1 MWQDHIP
8 VLYTRFGALQ
18 QARIPAP
25 DPTLELVYQR
35 YESHCREMIDGIQTL
50 LLNLIEGQGYLRKKF
65 KQLEQQIYLDMHQ
78 QIMADVEAAGDEA
91 IDSLPRFYYELQRI
105 IDQLNGYCMLLRQ
118 DIRLACSRVPALQ
131 RDRRI
136 RQLNLI
142 LRQTIEAIGR
152 LRAQSTALTRILGTG
167 VDLPSW
173 TGIDLAPQGFQGLQ
187 DLIDHAGFSEAEKRR
202 LMQTLGEGEQPSH

>member
-18 QARIPAP
+18 QARPPAS
-25 DPTLELVYQR
+25 DPTLELVMQR

-50 LLNLIEGQGYLRKKF
+50 LLNLIEGQGYLRKQF
-65 KQLEQQIYLDMHQ
+65 RQLEQQLYIEMHQ
-78 QIMADVEAAGDEA
+78 QIMADVEAAGDEG
-91 IDSLPRFYYELQRI
+91 IDTLPRFYYELQRI

-118 DIRLACSRVPALQ
+118 DIRLAMARVPALQ
-131 RDRRI
+131 RDRRV

-142 LRQTIEAIGR
+142 LRQTIEAIAR
-152 LRAQSTALTRILGTG
+152 LRTQSTALTRILGTG

-187 DLIDHAGFSEAEKRR
+187 SLIDMAGFSEAEKQR
-202 LMQTLGEGEQPSH
+202 LIETLD

>member
-8 VLYTRFGALQ
+8 VLYARFGALQ
-18 QARIPAP
+18 QARPPEA
-25 DPTLELVYQR
+25 DPTLELVFQR

-50 LLNLIEGQGYLRKKF
+50 LLNLIEGQGYLRKRF
-65 KQLEQQIYLDMHQ
+65 KQLEQQIYIDMHV

-118 DIRLACSRVPALQ
+118 DIRLACNRMPALQ
-131 RDRRI
+131 HDRRI
-136 RQLNLI
+136 RQLNII
-142 LRQTIEAIGR
+142 LRQTIEAITR
-152 LRAQSTALTRILGTG
+152 MRAQSTALTRILGTG

-187 DLIDHAGFSEAEKRR
+187 DLIDTAGFSEAEKRR
-202 LMQTLGEGEQPSH
+202 LLHTLGDA

>member
-1 MWQDHIP
+1 
-8 VLYTRFGALQ
+8 
-18 QARIPAP
+18 
-25 DPTLELVYQR
+25 
-35 YESHCREMIDGIQTL
+35 MIDGIQTL

>member
-8 VLYTRFGALQ
+8 VLYARFGALQ

-65 KQLEQQIYLDMHQ
+65 RALEQQIYLDMHQ

>member
-8 VLYTRFGALQ
+8 VLYERFALLQ
-18 QARIPAP
+18 QARPQEA
-25 DPTLELVYQR
+25 DPTLELVFSR

-65 KQLEQQIYLDMHQ
+65 KQLEQQIYIEMHQ
-78 QIMADVEAAGDEA
+78 QIMADVEAASDPV

-118 DIRLACSRVPALQ
+118 DIRLACSRQPALQ
-131 RDRRI
+131 RDRRV

-142 LRQTIEAIGR
+142 LRQTIEAIAR
-152 LRAQSTALTRILGTG
+152 LRAQSTALTRLLGSG
-167 VDLPSW
+167 INLPSW
-173 TGIDLAPQGFQGLQ
+173 TGIDLAPHGVQGLS
-187 DLIDHAGFSEAEKRR
+187 DLIDTAGFSETEKRR
-202 LMQTLGEGEQPSH
+202 LMETLE

>member
-18 QARIPAP
+18 QARPLAH

-65 KQLEQQIYLDMHQ
+65 KQLEQQIYIDMHQ
-78 QIMADVEAAGDEA
+78 QIMADVEAAGDES

-118 DIRLACSRVPALQ
+118 DIRLACARVPALQ
-131 RDRRI
+131 RDRRV

-167 VDLPSW
+167 IDLPSW

-187 DLIDHAGFSEAEKRR
+187 ELIDTAGFSEAEKQR
-202 LMQTLGEGEQPSH
+202 LLQTLGDD